1 MQQVCVSAAVC
12 IYERCDS
19 QMSIRSSCLSSS
31 DDTLPFHCHVAG
43 YELSSCVIHSH
54 AELHKASPG
63 FCCLLSRFPKTDSAL
78 LASNSKAK
86 KSYDLHASLWD
97 ATMVAVQQELRQ
109 DKNRRRELVQAAD
122 AIRAAFVKLC
132 GDSDFKT
139 SLENRSK
146 RNVMKRIQL
155 MRQLLQTAAPCRR

>member
-1 MQQVCVSAAVC
+1 
-12 IYERCDS
+12 
-19 QMSIRSSCLSSS
+19 
-31 DDTLPFHCHVAG
+31 
-43 YELSSCVIHSH
+43 
-54 AELHKASPG
+54 
-63 FCCLLSRFPKTDSAL
+63 
-78 LASNSKAK
+78 
-86 KSYDLHASLWD
+86 
-97 ATMVAVQQELRQ
+97 MVAVQQELRQ